1 MQEKGQVVTR
11 LPLFFSACTKGWS
24 RKRGKFDFLSFANI
38 MKNEKRER
46 RKRRKKNHAGK
57 GRRKN
62 GRKA

>member
-11 LPLFFSACTKGWS
+11 LPLFFSASKKGWP
-24 RKRGKFDFLSFANI
+24 RKRGTFDFLSFANI

-46 RKRRKKNHAGK
+46 RKRRKKNYAGK
-57 GRRKN
+57 ERRKN